1 MSINK
6 EVIDSLF
13 EIGDAVSCSGN
24 ENAILVT
31 AILEDHIRLQAVA
44 TGEIR
49 ISYSELSAMLNAAP
63 DSGDTPVASAAQ
75 CFADEYRRRDEQAR
89 RDDAVDAMW
98 RSAIVCQ
105 L

>member
-6 EVIDSLF
+6 EVINTLF
-13 EIGDAVSCSGN
+13 EIGDAVSCNDN
-24 ENAILVT
+24 ENAFLVT
-31 AILEDHIRLQAVA
+31 AILEDHIRLQTVA

-49 ISYSELSAMLNAAP
+49 ISYAELSALLNAAP
-63 DSGDTPVASAAQ
+63 DLGDKPVASTAQ